1 MDAVTKEFDLSA
13 YELKDEATLTVQNKK
28 GDDDLIGADGKN
40 PVKIVLYS
48 SGTDQ
53 GVKAEHKAGMQST
66 LRMQALL
73 RGKVEKSA
81 AATAEAEQVDKLT
94 AYTKEVINFPKSA
107 REIYA
112 NPKLGYITK
121 QVQAFIAD
129 TANFA

>member
-1 MDAVTKEFDLSA
+1 MDAATKEFDLSA

-28 GDDDLIGADGKN
+28 GDDDLIGADGVN

-48 SGTDQ
+48 SGTEQ
-53 GVKAEHKAGMQST
+53 GVKAEHKAATQST

-73 RGKVEKSA
+73 RGKVEKNA
-81 AATAEAEQVDKLT
+81 AVTAEAEQVDKLT

-107 REIYA
+107 REIYS
-112 NPKLGYITK
+112 NPKLGYITR

-129 TANFA
+129 TSNFA